1 MAVRTI
7 PRTRRRWLIA
17 VAVVVV
23 LAFVALNVL
32 SSFYVDLL
40 WYREVHFSSVFWT
53 VIRSEVL
60 LGFVFGALF
69 FVILFVN
76 MVIARRITPRYRVF
90 SPEQEVIE
98 RYRVAVE
105 PYLKWILPGIALLI
119 SLFVGIA
126 ASGRWQ
132 VFQLWRHSSG
142 VSFGTSDP
150 IFHKDPAFYIFK
162 LPFLEY
168 VQGWLFSAL
177 VGVTVIVAVMHYL
190 FGGIRVQSPGER
202 VTPQVKVHLSV
213 LLGLIMLTK
222 AWGYWLGR
230 YNLLTSNRGVVTG
243 ASYTD
248 VHVQKPALLFLMV
261 VAILCGLLFLV
272 NIRLRGWIL
281 PGLGLGLLVVA
292 AAGAAI
298 VAFAFQKFSVAPQE
312 LQRERPYIAYNI
324 DATRKAFGLGA
335 IDSGQRSVSPALT
348 SSDVANNTGTIQ
360 NIRLWDPGLLK
371 QDFDQ
376 LQRIKQYYEFQDVDV
391 DRYQLNGQ
399 ERMVM
404 LSTREVSQN
413 GIPNGK
419 TWQNAHLVYTHGY
432 GAVANVVNTATAQGA
447 PALILQDI
455 PPTGQIPI
463 TPNGSRVYYG
473 ERSDVPFIVTDTGVK
488 ELDYQGTSTN
498 DQGNRTF
505 TYTGSG
511 GIPIGGFF
519 GRLLFAWRYKDFNLL
534 ISSLIHSNSRILIYR
549 SIEQRIPKPAPF
561 LKYDGDPYAAI
572 VDGQLTWIQ
581 DAYTTA
587 NRYPYSQ
594 PVNLSSVTSG
604 HLSGQVNYMRNS
616 VKVAVN
622 AYTGQMT
629 YYVVD
634 PTDPVIQVWE
644 RIFPNLFTT
653 APAPADLQ
661 AHFRYPEDMFSVQA
675 TQFTK
680 YHITDPNAF
689 YQRQDFWAVPS
700 DPAFEQNNPGATQ
713 PIKPYYTVM
722 RLPGSTSE
730 EFVLVLPFT
739 PVGRNNMV
747 AWMAAKSDPAD
758 YGHVVSY
765 EFPSGENVDGPVQVF
780 NQINT
785 DPTFSAERTLLG
797 KGGSKV
803 LFGNFLVIPI
813 ENSFLYVQPVF
824 VQSQQVGSFPQ
835 LKRVVVVQNG
845 IVGVAPTLG
854 DALASSLGQAPP
866 PTQQPPPSGGGG
878 KVSKQ
883 VQALLNQAL
892 QHFAAANAA
901 LKKGD
906 LATYQ
911 KEIQTA
917 ESDVRQ
923 ANVLAAGSGTKSGST
938 TTPSPSPSASPSP

>member
-1 MAVRTI
+1 
-7 PRTRRRWLIA
+7 
-17 VAVVVV
+17 
-23 LAFVALNVL
+23 
-32 SSFYVDLL
+32 
-40 WYREVHFSSVFWT
+40 
-53 VIRSEVL
+53 
-60 LGFVFGALF
+60 
-69 FVILFVN
+69 
-76 MVIARRITPRYRVF
+76 
-90 SPEQEVIE
+90 
-98 RYRVAVE
+98 
-105 PYLKWILPGIALLI
+105 
-119 SLFVGIA
+119 
-126 ASGRWQ
+126 
-132 VFQLWRHSSG
+132 
-142 VSFGTSDP
+142 
-150 IFHKDPAFYIFK
+150 
-162 LPFLEY
+162 
-168 VQGWLFSAL
+168 
-177 VGVTVIVAVMHYL
+177 
-190 FGGIRVQSPGER
+190 
-202 VTPQVKVHLSV
+202 
-213 LLGLIMLTK
+213 
-222 AWGYWLGR
+222 
-230 YNLLTSNRGVVTG
+230 
-243 ASYTD
+243 
-248 VHVQKPALLFLMV
+248 
-261 VAILCGLLFLV
+261 
-272 NIRLRGWIL
+272 
-281 PGLGLGLLVVA
+281 
-292 AAGAAI
+292 
-298 VAFAFQKFSVAPQE
+298 
-312 LQRERPYIAYNI
+312 
-324 DATRKAFGLGA
+324 
-335 IDSGQRSVSPALT
+335 
-348 SSDVANNTGTIQ
+348 
-360 NIRLWDPGLLK
+360 
-371 QDFDQ
+371 
-376 LQRIKQYYEFQDVDV
+376 
-391 DRYQLNGQ
+391 
-399 ERMVM
+399 
-404 LSTREVSQN
+404 
-413 GIPNGK
+413 
-419 TWQNAHLVYTHGY
+419 
-432 GAVANVVNTATAQGA
+432 
-447 PALILQDI
+447 
-455 PPTGQIPI
+455 
-463 TPNGSRVYYG
+463 
-473 ERSDVPFIVTDTGVK
+473 
-488 ELDYQGTSTN
+488 
-498 DQGNRTF
+498 
-505 TYTGSG
+505 
-511 GIPIGGFF
+511 
-519 GRLLFAWRYKDFNLL
+519 
-534 ISSLIHSNSRILIYR
+534 
-549 SIEQRIPKPAPF
+549 
-561 LKYDGDPYAAI
+561 

-911 KEIQTA
+911 TEIQTA

-938 TTPSPSPSASPSP
+938 TSPSPSPSASPSP

>member
-1 MAVRTI
+1 MAVRAI
-7 PRTRRRWLIA
+7 PRGRRRWLIV
-17 VAVVVV
+17 VAVILV
-23 LAFVALNVL
+23 LAFIALNVL

-53 VIRSEVL
+53 VIRSRVL
-60 LGFVFGALF
+60 LGFLFGLLF
-69 FVILFVN
+69 FAILFVN
-76 MVIARRITPRYRVF
+76 LVIARRITPRYRVF

-119 SLFVGIA
+119 ALFVGIA
-126 ASGRWQ
+126 ASGQWV

-142 VSFGTSDP
+142 VTFGTTDP

-177 VGVTVIVAVMHYL
+177 VGVTVIVAIMHYL
-190 FGGIRVQSPGER
+190 FGGIRLQSPGER

-230 YNLLTSNRGVVTG
+230 YNLLVSNRGVVTG

-261 VAILCGLLFLV
+261 VAILCGVLFLV

-292 AAGAAI
+292 AAGAAL

-312 LQRERPYIAYNI
+312 LQREQPYIAYNI
-324 DATRKAFGLGA
+324 AATRAAFGLDKIA
-335 IDSGQRSVSPALT
+335 SGQRSVTPQLT
-348 SSDVANNTGTIQ
+348 VNDVSNNTGTIQ
-360 NIRLWDPGLLK
+360 NIRLWDPNLLK
-371 QDFDQ
+371 EDFAQ

-391 DRYQLNGQ
+391 DRYQLSGQ

-419 TWQNAHLVYTHGY
+419 TWQNAHLVYTHGF

-447 PALILQDI
+447 PAFILQDI

-463 TPNGSRVYYG
+463 TTNGSRVYYG
-473 ERSDVPFIVTDTGVK
+473 ERQDVPFVVTNTGAK
-488 ELDYQGTSTN
+488 ELDYQGTATSDSAIRYYN
-498 DQGNRTF
+498 
-505 TYTGSG
+505 YTGSG
-511 GIPIGGFF
+511 GIPVGGFLN
-519 GRLLFAWRYKDFNLL
+519 RLLFAWRFKDFNLL
-534 ISSLIHSNSRILIYR
+534 ISSLIHSNSRMMIYR
-549 SIEQRIPKPAPF
+549 SIQSRIPKPAPF

-572 VDGQLTWIQ
+572 VDGQLVWIQ

-587 NRYPYSQ
+587 NRYPYSE
-594 PVNLSSVTSG
+594 PVNLAGATGG
-604 HLSGQVNYMRNS
+604 HLSGQANYIRNS
-616 VKVAVN
+616 VKVVVN
-622 AYTGQMT
+622 AFTGQMT

-634 PTDPVIQVWE
+634 PTDPIIKVWE

-653 APAPADLQ
+653 TPAPASLQ
-661 AHFRYPEDMFSVQA
+661 AHFRYPEDLFSVQA
-675 TQFTK
+675 AQFTK
-680 YHITDPNAF
+680 YHITNPSAF

-700 DPAFEQNNPGATQ
+700 DPAFEQNNPGTTA
-713 PIKPYYTVM
+713 PLKPYYVVM

-730 EFVLVLPFT
+730 EFVLVMPFT

-758 YGHVVSY
+758 YGKVVSY
-765 EFPSGENVDGPVQVF
+765 EFPSGQNVDGPVQVF

-813 ENSFLYVQPVF
+813 EDSFLYVQPVF

-845 IVGVAPTLG
+845 QVGVGPTLA
-854 DALASSLGQAPP
+854 DALSSSLGQTPP
-866 PTQQPPPSGGGG
+866 PTPPPPPTGGTGGG

-883 VQALLNQAL
+883 VQLLLTEAL
-892 QHFAAANAA
+892 HDFAAARVA
-901 LKKGD
+901 LTKGD
-906 LATYQ
+906 LATFQ
-911 KEIQTA
+911 KDIQSA
-917 ESDVRQ
+917 Q
-923 ANVLAAGSGTKSGST
+923 ALVKQAQALSTGSGKSGGSSS
-938 TTPSPSPSASPSP
+938 PSPSPSPSP